1 MSTLAQLLLAGLRAR
16 GITQVFGIPGVHNL
30 ELYRALP
37 ESGLRHLG
45 GRHEQALGFMADG
58 YARISG
64 RPAACLTITGPGLT
78 NILTA
83 MAQAYAESVPMLV
96 IASQNRLGEIGTGR
110 GFLHELPDQAAL
122 AALVSA
128 ASFSLTDTLQLPSV
142 LDAAFDACCA
152 GRPRPVYIEVPRNA
166 LAATAEGIDPRRISA
181 PALPPPADA
190 AALGRTAAL
199 LRTARRPLLVVGGG
213 ARGAGVEIRRL
224 AEHLLAPV
232 VMTTNGRGLL
242 PADHPLGISY
252 SASLAPVRE
261 LIGAADV
268 VLAAGTE
275 LGPTDFDMYSTGAL
289 PSPAGLIRI
298 DIDAQQLTRN
308 ATPAV
313 PLLGDCR
320 QSLAALLAQDLG
332 PGRVSGVAGDLIA
345 VRTASTAALSAAM
358 RRQIG
363 LLEMIRDALPEAVM
377 VGDSTQPVYAGN
389 LGYAAAAAGS
399 WFNSATG
406 YGTLGYGLPAAIGAS
421 VAAPD
426 RPVVALVGDGGLQFC
441 LGEFGTLRDLA
452 PWLAVLVWNN
462 GGYGEINVSMQ
473 QAGILPLGV
482 DIRPPQLEQLA
493 HAYGLAYRRVASTA
507 ELERGLHEF
516 RNARRPL
523 IVDIDARPFE

>member
-1 MSTLAQLLLAGLRAR
+1 MATLAQLLLAGLRAR

-128 ASFSLTDTLQLPSV
+128 ASFSLTDALQLPAV

-152 GRPRPVYIEVPRNA
+152 GRPRPVYIEVPRDA
-166 LAATAEGIDPRRISA
+166 LAATAAGIDPRRSSV
-181 PALPPPADA
+181 PSLPPPADA
-190 AALGRTAAL
+190 AALGRAAAL
-199 LRTARRPLLVVGGG
+199 LRSARRPLLVAGGG
-213 ARGAGVEIRRL
+213 ARGAGIEIRRL
-224 AEHLLAPV
+224 AEHIQAPV

-252 SASLAPVRE
+252 SPSLAPVRE

-289 PSPAGLIRI
+289 PPPAGLIRI
-298 DIDAQQLTRN
+298 DIDARQLTRN

-320 QSLAALLAQDLG
+320 QALAALLAQDLG
-332 PGRVSGVAGDLIA
+332 PGRAAGAACNLVA
-345 VRTASTAALSAAM
+345 VRAASTAALSTAM

-452 PWLAVLVWNN
+452 PWVAVLVWNN

-493 HAYGLAYRRVASTA
+493 HAYELAYRRVASTA

-516 RNARRPL
+516 RRARRPL

>member
-1 MSTLAQLLLAGLRAR
+1 MATLAQLLLAGLKAR

-37 ESGLRHLG
+37 ESGLRHVG

-58 YARISG
+58 YARVTG

-96 IASQNRLGEIGTGR
+96 IASQNRVGEIGTGR

-128 ASFSLTDTLQLPSV
+128 ASFSLTDALQLPAV
-142 LDAAFDACCA
+142 LDAAFDSCCA
-152 GRPRPVYIEVPRNA
+152 ARPRPVYIEVPRDA
-166 LAATAEGIDPRRISA
+166 LAATAKGIDSGRIST
-181 PALPPPADA
+181 PASPPPADA
-190 AALGRTAAL
+190 TALGRAAEL
-199 LRTARRPLLVVGGG
+199 LCAARRPLLVVGGG
-213 ARGAGVEIRRL
+213 ARGAAVEIRRL
-224 AEHLLAPV
+224 AEHLSAPV

-242 PADHPLGISY
+242 PANHPLGISY

-268 VLAAGTE
+268 VIAAGTE
-275 LGPTDFDMYSTGAL
+275 LGPTDFDMYSTGAM

-298 DIDAQQLTRN
+298 DIDAPQLTRN
-308 ATPAV
+308 ATPVV

-320 QSLAALLAQDLG
+320 QTLAALLGEDLG
-332 PGRVSGVAGDLIA
+332 PRSLSVVASDLIA
-345 VRTASTAALSAAM
+345 VRAASMATLSAAM
-358 RRQIG
+358 RRQIS
-363 LLEMIRDALPEAVM
+363 LLEVIRDALPEAIM

-389 LGYAAAAAGS
+389 LGFSAASAGS

-421 VAAPD
+421 IAAPD
-426 RPVVALVGDGGLQFC
+426 RPVVAWVGDGGVQFC

-452 PWLAVLVWNN
+452 PWVAVLVWNN
-462 GGYGEINVSMQ
+462 GGYGEINASMQ

-482 DIRPPQLEQLA
+482 DIRPPQLEPLA

-507 ELERGLHEF
+507 ELEGALQEYCGT
-516 RNARRPL
+516 RRPL
-523 IVDIDARPFE
+523 IIDIDARPFE

>member
-1 MSTLAQLLLAGLRAR
+1 MATLAQLLLAGLKAR
-16 GITQVFGIPGVHNL
+16 GITHVFGIPGVHNL

-37 ESGLRHLG
+37 ESGLRHVG

-58 YARISG
+58 YARVSG

-128 ASFSLTDTLQLPSV
+128 ASFSLTDALQLPAV
-142 LDAAFDACCA
+142 LDAAFDACCT
-152 GRPRPVYIEVPRNA
+152 GRPRPVYLEVPRDA
-166 LAATAEGIDPRRISA
+166 LAATAEGIDPGRTRASA
-181 PALPPPADA
+181 SPQPAET
-190 AALGRTAAL
+190 AALGRAAAL
-199 LRTARRPLLVVGGG
+199 LRSARRPLLVAGGG

-224 AEHLLAPV
+224 AEHLQAPV

-275 LGPTDFDMYSTGAL
+275 LGPTDFDMYSTGEL
-289 PSPAGLIRI
+289 PWPAGLIRI
-298 DIDAQQLTRN
+298 DIDAQQLARN
-308 ATPAV
+308 ATPKV

-332 PGRVSGVAGDLIA
+332 PGRSNTVASDLVA
-345 VRTASTAALSAAM
+345 VRAASMAALSAGM

-363 LLEMIRDALPEAVM
+363 LLEMIGKALPEAVM

-421 VAAPD
+421 IAAPE
-426 RPVVALVGDGGLQFC
+426 RPVVAWVGDGGVQFC
-441 LGEFGTLRDLA
+441 LGELGTLRDLA
-452 PWLAVLVWNN
+452 PWVAVLVWNN

-482 DIRPPQLEQLA
+482 DIRPPQLEPLA
-493 HAYGLAYRRVASTA
+493 DAYGLAYRRVASTA
-507 ELERGLHEF
+507 ELERVMQEF
-516 RNARRPL
+516 GSMRRPL
-523 IVDIDARPFE
+523 IIDIDARPFE